1 MGCFLSFARNADKS
15 IAVVLPDN
23 HINIPGGDK
32 GDKQKMEAKVV
43 WKQKMS
49 FDGTADTGFIVPLGA
64 SPTVGGDN
72 DGFRPV
78 ELLAVGL
85 AGCTAMDVISILQKK
100 KQAVNSFEVR
110 VQVDRAE
117 QHPKV
122 FTHIVLEY
130 IFTGDEIS
138 REAVERAVELS
149 TEKYCPAHAML
160 GKVVPIDTKI
170 TIN

>member
-1 MGCFLSFARNADKS
+1 
-15 IAVVLPDN
+15 
-23 HINIPGGDK
+23 
-32 GDKQKMEAKVV
+32 MEAKVV

-64 SPTVGGDN
+64 SDVAGGDC

-85 AGCTAMDVISILQKK
+85 AGCTAMDVVSILEKK
-100 KQAVNSFEVR
+100 KQVIESFEVR
-110 VQVDRAE
+110 VHADRAE

-122 FTHIVLEY
+122 FTHILMEY
-130 IFTGDEIS
+130 ILTGNEIS

-149 TEKYCPAHAML
+149 TKKYCPAHAML
-160 GKVVPIDTKI
+160 GKVVPIELKI
-170 TIN
+170 TINQLTIENIKS

>member
-1 MGCFLSFARNADKS
+1 MK
-15 IAVVLPDN
+15 
-23 HINIPGGDK
+23 
-32 GDKQKMEAKVV
+32 AKVV

-64 SPTVGGDN
+64 SPEVGGDC

-100 KQAVNSFEVR
+100 KQDVKSFEVR
-110 VQVDRAE
+110 VHADRAE

-122 FTHIVLEY
+122 FTNILLEY
-130 IFTGDEIS
+130 ILIGNNID

-160 GKVVPIDTKI
+160 GKVVPIELKI
-170 TIN
+170 TINQ